1 MFADT
6 EHLRGRIPNALS
18 VSRIVMSVPLA
29 VGLYRFLTEGT
40 SGRMVILILLMMLA
54 TDVLD
59 GRLARRWRC
68 TSDTGAVL
76 DVAGDLLMALLSAIA
91 MCAAEAVTLLVPFME
106 VLLIA
111 QFFVT
116 SRMSNDHMR
125 LRYDM
130 FGRMAGITFML
141 MPLAVVVIRLMDPN
155 AVAPMTLMVVIAVT
169 LSVASIVVRTSSI
182 VARPTD
188 P

>member
-6 EHLRGRIPNALS
+6 ERLRGWIPNALS
-18 VSRIVMSVPLA
+18 VSRMVMSVPLA
-29 VGLYRFLTEGT
+29 VGLYRFLAEGT

-59 GRLARRWRC
+59 GRLARRWGC

-91 MCAAEAVTLLVPFME
+91 MCAAETVTLLVPSME

-111 QFFVT
+111 QFFIT
-116 SRMSNDHMR
+116 SRISDGRMR
-125 LRYDM
+125 LRYDIL
-130 FGRMAGITFML
+130 GRMAGIMFML
-141 MPLAVVVIRLMDPN
+141 MPLAVVLIRLMDPN
-155 AVAPMTLMVVIAVT
+155 AVAPMTLMVVMAVT
-169 LSVASIVVRTSSI
+169 LSVASMAARASSI